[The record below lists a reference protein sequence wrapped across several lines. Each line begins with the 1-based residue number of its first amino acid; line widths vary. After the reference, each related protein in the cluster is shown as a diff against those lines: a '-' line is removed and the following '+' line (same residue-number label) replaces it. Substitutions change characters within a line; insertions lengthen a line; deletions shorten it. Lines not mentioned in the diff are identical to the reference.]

1 MTTRHISRR
10 ALGSLLFSSAM
21 VAATGAYATQSD
33 TVLADIMRAVLLER
47 FGGPDVLKVTRIP
60 IPEPKAGE
68 VQVRVAYAGLSP
80 TDILIRAGEFP
91 FHPPLPFIMG
101 NTFSGRI
108 TKVGAGVEKTRIGER
123 VTMGRSGG
131 YADYAVGPADQANV
145 IPDGFD
151 WKLGT
156 VAVSPTVTAWH
167 LLHTVARAQSGDV
180 IAVHAAAG
188 AVGLMV
194 VQIAKEM
201 GCKVIALVGSPEKI
215 AWGKQHADADL
226 WLDYRADEHWPEK
239 VKAFNGRGANFI
251 FDGNQGENAL
261 KNLQALA
268 PLGQVV
274 FIGAM
279 SGAAPQVNI
288 PTLIGGSLGVRGFV
302 VGDGMALTKGAEL
315 KEIIPKLQS
324 GKWTFPIATP
334 VPLESVADLHQAHAD
349 RILLGRGII
358 SVGGEI

>member
-10 ALGSLLFSSAM
+10 TLGSLLFSSAM
-21 VAATGAYATQSD
+21 VSASGVSAQSKIND
-33 TVLADIMRAVLLER
+33 AETMRAILLGQ
-47 FGGPDVLKVTRIP
+47 FGGPDVLKVTRIR

-101 NTFSGRI
+101 NSFSGRI
-108 TKVGAGVEKTRIGER
+108 TKVGAGVDKARIGER

-145 IPDGFD
+145 IPEGFD
-151 WKLGT
+151 WQLGT

-167 LLHTVARAQSGDV
+167 LLKTVARAQADDV
-180 IAVHAAAG
+180 IVVHAAAG

-194 VQIAKEM
+194 LQIAKDM

-215 AWGKQHADADL
+215 AWGKQQADADL
-226 WLDYRADEHWPEK
+226 WLDYRADQEWPEK

-279 SGAAPQVNI
+279 SGAAPQINI

-315 KEIIPKLQS
+315 EEIIPKLQS

-334 VPLESVADLHQAHAD
+334 EPLERVAGLHQAHAD

>member
-1 MTTRHISRR
+1 MTTRPISRR
-10 ALGSLLFSSAM
+10 TLGSLLLSSAM
-21 VAATGAYATQSD
+21 VSATGASAQSKN
-33 TVLADIMRAVLLER
+33 MRAVMLEQ
-47 FGGPDVLKVTRIP
+47 FGGPDVLKVSRIP
-60 IPEPKAGE
+60 IPEPQAGE

-91 FHPPLPFIMG
+91 FHPPLPFTMG
-101 NTFSGRI
+101 NNFSGRI
-108 TKVGAGVEKTRIGER
+108 TKVGEGVDTARIGQR

-145 IPDGFD
+145 IPDDFD
-151 WKLGT
+151 WQLGT

-167 LLHTVARAQSGDV
+167 LLNTVARAQAGDV
-180 IAVHAAAG
+180 IVVHAAAG

-194 VQIAKEM
+194 LQIAKEM

-215 AWGKQHADADL
+215 AWGKQQADADL
-226 WLDYRADEHWPEK
+226 WLDYRADQEWPDK

-251 FDGNQGENAL
+251 FDGNQGANTL
-261 KNLQALA
+261 KNLRALA

-279 SGAAPQVNI
+279 SGAAPQISI

-302 VGDGMALTKGAEL
+302 VGDGIALTQGAEL
-315 KEIIPKLQS
+315 EEIIPKLQS
-324 GKWTFPIATP
+324 GAWRFPIATP
-334 VPLESVADLHQAHAD
+334 VPLENVVDLHQAHAD
-349 RILLGRGII
+349 RVLLGRGII